1 MRNNLCIF
9 LPGELISMLFIF
21 NISFA
26 YTGLPKAWIRI
37 MNSQI
42 TPDEQ
47 QKNPDAA
54 YQALKFYNFSIKK
67 REPAEVLFKP
77 FITEEDIAEES
88 KQIANYVN
96 LKSTH
101 KSQDSLSS
109 GSEKDVNLSSEEPP
123 PPLPAKNKVEL
134 NEVLSIS
141 ANAH

>member
-1 MRNNLCIF
+1 
-9 LPGELISMLFIF
+9 
-21 NISFA
+21 
-26 YTGLPKAWIRI
+26 

-67 REPAEVLFKP
+67 REPAEGVFKP
-77 FITEEDIAEES
+77 FITEADIDEES

-96 LKSTH
+96 LKTTH

-123 PPLPAKNKVEL
+123 PPLPAKNKVK
-134 NEVLSIS
+134 SINHQNDQCQS
-141 ANAH
+141 ANK

>member
-1 MRNNLCIF
+1 MNMINFTRRTNFHALFPSIYIF
-9 LPGELISMLFIF
+9 VRIL
-21 NISFA
+21 
-26 YTGLPKAWIRI
+26 GLPKAWIRI

-67 REPAEVLFKP
+67 REPAEGVFKP
-77 FITEEDIAEES
+77 FITEADIDEES

-123 PPLPAKNKVEL
+123 PPLPAKNKVKSDEPSKRHI
-134 NEVLSIS
+134 NVSK
-141 ANAH
+141 